1 MAESEQMPAGK
12 TGRSDITGLIKTE
25 KKIYPQ
31 IYDYELPNRP
41 EMRGMQK
48 VGYTERRDVES
59 RIREQ
64 VNTAG
69 LHEPYRLLWSGSSVW
84 SSTGADQ
91 HHLRYFKDKDL
102 HRYFK
107 QRGVQQFKPTD
118 RDDRRDEWFDFS
130 LNPSL
135 SRQLFEEFKSSGGE
149 PQHQGQK
156 AAYQLRPEQ
165 EQAIRQTLAYAHA
178 NQTTDFANPNPRAK
192 YLWNA
197 KPRFGKT
204 LSTYDFAKR
213 FKAHNVLI
221 ITNRPAIADSWYGDY
236 DKFIG
241 GYNFI
246 STTGTLK
253 DRQVMSYE
261 QYANCSLR
269 GEPIIAFLSMQ
280 DLKGAA
286 IFGGKFNK
294 LQWVADVIWDLLVI
308 DEAHEGVDTARTDAA
323 FSHINRRFTL
333 HLSGTPFK
341 AIANDYFSDDQ
352 IYNWTYADEQRV
364 KAAEL
369 AAGNEAGS
377 HVNLPRMNLYTYKM
391 SELIADRLE
400 DGTTLDD
407 GDGTAQDCAYS
418 FDLNEMFSVQGGYL
432 KHESEVKT
440 FLNQL
445 TTNTKYP
452 FSTPELRKELRHT
465 FWLVGNRVAS
475 VHALAKLLREHPVF
489 KDYEI
494 IEAVGKGGMDG
505 DDGDE
510 ESRDIAGNE
519 KSLAKVRA
527 AIARSDRTIT
537 LSVGQ
542 LTTGVTVKEWSA
554 VLMLSGVKSESLY
567 MQALFRAQNPFSY
580 RDPETGELH
589 IKTDAY
595 VFDFSPDRV
604 LEIYDKFAN
613 GLSAAAVAG
622 RETKNEREDNIQELL
637 NYFPV
642 LAEDRDGQMV
652 SLDAN
657 QVLTFPNAIR
667 AQQVVNQRFIS
678 NLLFDNIANVFYIP
692 TEVKQ
697 CLNKVRST
705 DDSGSLVNRP
715 ERVEYDPERHNKT
728 QQRISVNRAHLLG
741 DRIYGSDYDKLFSDI
756 KPAADMTEHD
766 KDVAQTHIV
775 AEHMRMIDEP
785 LAVYKEVYAPTDRRL
800 EAVREKQR
808 ALAVQV
814 AADYVDAKITAP
826 EAARRLEAAVRED
839 LPNDTVVKEEE
850 AQEQKEDN
858 DEMSQIRAKLR
869 TFARAIPSMLMA
881 AADPGSLT
889 IDNIEDSVDDA
900 TFEELFTETSG
911 KDAADIAR
919 FTKADFRMIRGP
931 WRNPETGEEFAGFFN
946 KYTFNASIQEFNQKR
961 RDLANYLNSEED
973 IFSYIA
979 PLRTNQIFTPRRVV
993 NMMLNKLEQ
1002 ECPDIFRD
1010 PSHTFCDLYVKSG
1023 LYIAELARRLYVG
1036 LAEQIPDE
1044 RQRIAHIFGHQLYCF
1059 APTKIIY
1066 DIARNYIYGV
1076 TRAFGLDCEH
1086 IHLEDLTKRF
1096 SEGGTLDMAKIGE
1109 ELGAHDPQHFKFTAI
1124 VGNPP
1129 YQTTTDGE
1137 TTATKSIY
1145 PSFVDNAVKLSDIVS
1160 MITPARWMSGSDGS
1174 FGTTR
1179 GFARRFKSYGI
1190 KSFNLFPNSADV
1202 FNGVDIKGGVCYF
1215 VLSRGYNGD
1224 VDYTVVDNGTHK
1236 NSMISLSNGI
1246 DDDMIVAFPE
1256 LTIIA
1261 RKIRRVHEKD
1271 GENFSMHS
1279 IKQIVSPVH
1288 PFKFATNFFTSNK
1301 EGVSRISMQ
1310 PEADDDYRMIGL
1322 VNNKRTFRY
1331 IPNNAITRNI
1341 AGAKAYKVFVPE
1353 ANGSGTF
1360 GEVYSSPMLGEPMLG
1375 EPMLVCTDSFLQIG
1389 QFDSED
1395 EAKNLLKYIKTK
1407 FFRALVGIKKNTQHN
1422 TQDVFTFVP
1431 LQDFTANSDIDWSKP
1446 VADVDQQLYKKY
1458 GLSAEEIAF
1467 IEEKVKPME

>member
-84 SSTGADQ
+84 PSTAADQ
-91 HHLRYFKDKDL
+91 HHSRYFKDKDL

-494 IEAVGKGGMDG
+494 IEAAGKGGMDG

-678 NLLFDNIANVFYIP
+678 NLLFENITSVFNIP
-692 TEVKQ
+692 TEVTQ

-715 ERVEYDPERHNKT
+715 ERVEHDPERHNKT

-756 KPAADMTEHD
+756 KPAADMTEYD

-850 AQEQKEDN
+850 SQEQKEEN

-881 AADPGSLT
+881 AADPDSLT
-889 IDNIEDSVDDA
+889 VDNIENSVDDA

-911 KDAADIAR
+911 KDASEIAR

-1109 ELGAHDPQHFKFTAI
+1109 ELGVHDPQHFKFTVI

-1129 YQTTTDGE
+1129 YHYETGRRKIPLYQVFVTAGSSKNVTDIACFVTPDGFVKGGQQLEPLRKYLVNNRHLKSVDFYQKPIFDNVAVNAAITLFDNRNDYDSPQKTIIEKDGSVEVSTLDWKYRDVIADDLKYSVLCAYQNMIKRLRDSDTSGE
-1137 TTATKSIY
+1137 FKTME
-1145 PSFVDNAVKLSDIVS
+1145 DIVPGRAPFGLNTKCYKS
-1160 MITPARWMSGSDGS
+1160 NKDNFKTSEDNRHKIRILVNEDGHDFYWIDKNDDFSYLGSDGKIE
-1174 FGTTR
+1174 FVKTANIDKWKMVFPKAGTVNAKPLNTR
-1179 GFARRFKSYGI
+1179 ILG
-1190 KSFNLFPNSADV
+1190 PNE
-1202 FNGVDIKGGVCYF
+1202 I
-1215 VLSRGYNGD
+1215 
-1224 VDYTVVDNGTHK
+1224 
-1236 NSMISLSNGI
+1236 
-1246 DDDMIVAFPE
+1246 
-1256 LTIIA
+1256 
-1261 RKIRRVHEKD
+1261 
-1271 GENFSMHS
+1271 
-1279 IKQIVSPVH
+1279 
-1288 PFKFATNFFTSNK
+1288 FTDK
-1301 EGVSRISMQ
+1301 YLCI
-1310 PEADDDYRMIGL
+1310 
-1322 VNNKRTFRY
+1322 F
-1331 IPNNAITRNI
+1331 
-1341 AGAKAYKVFVPE
+1341 
-1353 ANGSGTF
+1353 
-1360 GEVYSSPMLGEPMLG
+1360 
-1375 EPMLVCTDSFLQIG
+1375 TDSEQAARNA
-1389 QFDSED
+1389 E
-1395 EAKNLLKYIKTK
+1395 KYFSTK
-1407 FFRALVGIKKNTQHN
+1407 FYRAGLHSYATSWNLYRNWHCMI
-1422 TQDVFTFVP
+1422 P
-1431 LQDFTANSDIDWSKP
+1431 LQDFTANSDIDWSKSL
-1446 VADVDQQLYKKY
+1446 VDIDQQLYRKY
-1458 GLSAEEIAF
+1458 GFSADDIAN
-1467 IEEKVKPME
+1467 IESLIN

>member
-84 SSTGADQ
+84 PSTGADQ
-91 HHLRYFKDKDL
+91 HHSRYFKDKDL

-622 RETKNEREDNIQELL
+622 RETKDEREDNIQELL

-678 NLLFDNIANVFYIP
+678 NLLFENITSVFNIP
-692 TEVKQ
+692 TEVTQ

-715 ERVEYDPERHNKT
+715 ECVEHDPERHNKT

-741 DRIYGSDYDKLFSDI
+741 DRIYGSDYDKLFSGI

-946 KYTFNASIQEFNQKR
+946 KYTFNAAIQEFNQKR

-1010 PSHTFCDLYVKSG
+1010 PSHTFCDLHVKSG

-1076 TRAFGLDCEH
+1076 TRAFGLSCEH

-1129 YQTTTDGE
+1129 YQETIGKTDTQSQGNSNWIYYHFQNAADNLADV
-1137 TTATKSIY
+1137 TCLIY
-1145 PSFVDNAVKLSDIVS
+1145 PFGGWFDAPDSLGRFGRRILSDGHTIAVDAYEGTGDRRAWYRTDKEPQPIFSNSANLSAGVSIVLRSRNYNGSYKYSNRVYSDKVAVLDVSDVDNLSPNPEFVEIGRKLRGRKLCERIQRSPFDIYAGFINKNSDCINTDNVTGNMTLLLANDVLGS
-1160 MITPARWMSGSDGS
+1160 AGRTKRYYIDREHIPQGHDFIDTYKVITTSAYPKKTFASGTPTLSNVHERL
-1174 FGTTR
+1174 TQLIELLP
-1179 GFARRFKSYGI
+1179 K
-1190 KSFNLFPNSADV
+1190 NSA
-1202 FNGVDIKGGVCYF
+1202 FGG
-1215 VLSRGYNGD
+1215 SRIALMMSHDEQECKNLIT
-1224 VDYTVVDNGTHK
+1224 YTK
-1236 NSMISLSNGI
+1236 
-1246 DDDMIVAFPE
+1246 
-1256 LTIIA
+1256 
-1261 RKIRRVHEKD
+1261 
-1271 GENFSMHS
+1271 
-1279 IKQIVSPVH
+1279 
-1288 PFKFATNFFTSNK
+1288 TNFFAALTLQEPNRRSSF
-1301 EGVSRISMQ
+1301 GYV
-1310 PEADDDYRMIGL
+1310 
-1322 VNNKRTFRY
+1322 
-1331 IPNNAITRNI
+1331 IP
-1341 AGAKAYKVFVPE
+1341 
-1353 ANGSGTF
+1353 
-1360 GEVYSSPMLGEPMLG
+1360 
-1375 EPMLVCTDSFLQIG
+1375 D
-1389 QFDSED
+1389 
-1395 EAKNLLKYIKTK
+1395 
-1407 FFRALVGIKKNTQHN
+1407 
-1422 TQDVFTFVP
+1422 
-1431 LQDFTANSDIDWSKP
+1431 QDFTAQSDIDWSRSL
-1446 VADVDQQLYKKY
+1446 DEIDNQLFAKY
-1458 GLSAEEIAF
+1458 GITNEERRF
-1467 IEEKVKPME
+1467 LEE

>member
-84 SSTGADQ
+84 PSTAADQ
-91 HHLRYFKDKDL
+91 HHSRYFKDKDL

-165 EQAIRQTLAYAHA
+165 EQAIRQTLAYAHT

-407 GDGTAQDCAYS
+407 ADGTAQDCAYS

-452 FSTPELRKELRHT
+452 FSTPELRKELKHT

-642 LAEDRDGQMV
+642 LAEDRDGQMA

-728 QQRISVNRAHLLG
+728 QHRISVNRAHLLG

-993 NMMLNKLEQ
+993 DMMLNKLEQ

-1129 YQTTTDGE
+1129 YQE
-1137 TTATKSIY
+1137 MNSNNKMSRSIY
-1145 PSFVDNAVKLSDIVS
+1145 PMFVDNTVKLAKDVS
-1160 MITPARWMSGSDGS
+1160 LIMPARWMSGESGPYRETS
-1174 FGTTR
+1174 
-1179 GFARRFKSYGI
+1179 GFVGKMKSYGI
-1190 KSFNLFPNSADV
+1190 KSFVLFPDSQDV
-1202 FNGVDIKGGVCYF
+1202 FSGVDIKGGVCYF
-1215 VLSRGYNGD
+1215 VLEKGYSGKID
-1224 VDYTVVDNGTHK
+1224 YSLVDKDGTISDKVDFHNK
-1236 NSMISLSNGI
+1236 L
-1246 DDDMIVAFPE
+1246 DDNIIIRFTE
-1256 LTIIA
+1256 LTHIVE
-1261 RKIRRVHEKD
+1261 KIDYSVD
-1271 GENFSMHS
+1271 GDSSRFASVRD
-1279 IKQIVSPVH
+1279 IVSSRN
-1288 PFKFATNFFTSNK
+1288 PFGFVSDLFVKNN
-1301 EGVSRISMQ
+1301 EGVERISETKMA
-1310 PEADDDYRMIGL
+1310 PDDYKISGL
-1322 VNNKRTFRY
+1322 LGGKRVFRY
-1331 IPNNAITRNI
+1331 IPNSALKKNI
-1341 AGAKAYKVFVPE
+1341 AGAKAYKVLLPR
-1353 ANGSGTF
+1353 ANGSGAL
-1360 GEVYSSPMLGEPMLG
+1360 GEVFSSPMLGEPMLG
-1375 EPMLVCTDSFLQIG
+1375 EPMLVCTDTFLQVG
-1389 QFDSED
+1389 QFDNED

-1407 FFRALVGIKKNTQHN
+1407 FFRAMVGVKKTAVFNYK
-1422 TQDVFTFVP
+1422 DCFTFVP

>member
-84 SSTGADQ
+84 PSTAADQ
-91 HHLRYFKDKDL
+91 HHS
-102 HRYFK
+102 RYFK

-165 EQAIRQTLAYAHA
+165 EQAIHQTLAYAHT

-261 QYANCSLR
+261 QYDNCSLR

-407 GDGTAQDCAYS
+407 ADGTAQDCAYS

-452 FSTPELRKELRHT
+452 FSTPELRKELKHT

-728 QQRISVNRAHLLG
+728 QHRISVNRAHLLG

-785 LAVYKEVYAPTDRRL
+785 LAVYKEVYAPTERRL

-1002 ECPDIFRD
+1002 EYPDIFRD

-1109 ELGAHDPQHFKFTAI
+1109 ELGVHDPQHFKFTAI

-1129 YQTTTDGE
+1129 YQAAMSGE
-1137 TTATKSIY
+1137 AGNRSARSVY
-1145 PSFVDNAVKLSDIVS
+1145 PIFVDKAAALSDTVS
-1160 MITPARWMSGSDGS
+1160 MIMPARWTNGSEGTFGS
-1174 FGTTR
+1174 TKGLAER
-1179 GFARRFKSYGI
+1179 MKSYGM
-1190 KSFNLFPNSADV
+1190 KSFDLCIDSTKLFS
-1202 FNGVDIKGGVCYF
+1202 GVDIKGGVCYF
-1215 VLSRGYNGD
+1215 VLCRGYTGD
-1224 VDYTVVDNGTHK
+1224 IDYTIIESGEDKMPVATSCKMSLDNGVDDSVIIRYPVLSKVVTKINNLLLASGK
-1236 NSMISLSNGI
+1236 NLLGSSMES
-1246 DDDMIVAFPE
+1246 
-1256 LTIIA
+1256 
-1261 RKIRRVHEKD
+1261 
-1271 GENFSMHS
+1271 
-1279 IKQIVSPVH
+1279 IVSSRN
-1288 PFKFATNFFTSNK
+1288 PFGFGSNLYTK
-1301 EGVSRISMQ
+1301 NNENVSRIS
-1310 PEADDDYRMIGL
+1310 ELCEKDDDFRVLGTL
-1322 VNNKRTFRY
+1322 GGKRVLRY
-1331 IPNNAITRNI
+1331 IPNSELKKNI
-1341 AGAKAYKVFVPE
+1341 ASAKAYKVFIPYV
-1353 ANGSGTF
+1353 NGSGTL
-1360 GEVYSSPMLGEPMLG
+1360 GEVFSSPMLG

-1389 QFDSED
+1389 KYDNKD
-1395 EAKNLLKYIKTK
+1395 EAEALLKYVKTK
-1407 FFRALVGIKKNTQHN
+1407 FFRVLVGIKKLTQN
-1422 TQDVFTFVP
+1422 NAQDVFTFVP
-1431 LQDFTANSDIDWSKP
+1431 LQDFTSSSDIDWSKP

>member
-1 MAESEQMPAGK
+1 MAESKQMPAGK

-84 SSTGADQ
+84 PSTGADQ

-102 HRYFK
+102 HRYFEQNK
-107 QRGVQQFKPTD
+107 VKRFKPTD

-135 SRQLFEEFKSSGGE
+135 SRQLFEEFKSSGGVLK
-149 PQHQGQK
+149 HQGQE
-156 AAYQLRPEQ
+156 ANYQLRPEQ
-165 EQAIRQTLAYAHA
+165 EQAIHQTLAYAHA

-236 DKFIG
+236 DKFIS

-253 DRQVMSYE
+253 GRQVMSYE

-341 AIANDYFSDDQ
+341 AIAGDYFSDDQ
-352 IYNWTYADEQRV
+352 IYNWTYADEQRA

-391 SELIADRLE
+391 SELIASRLE
-400 DGTTLDD
+400 DGTTLDL
-407 GDGTAQDCAYS
+407 DGTVQDCAYS
-418 FDLNEMFSVQGGYL
+418 FDLNEMFSAQGGYF
-432 KHESEVKT
+432 KYESEVKT

-494 IEAVGKGGMDG
+494 IEAVGKGGTDD

-510 ESRDIAGNE
+510 ESQDIAGNE

-613 GLSAAAVAG
+613 GLSVAAMAG
-622 RETKNEREDNIQELL
+622 RETKNEREDNVQELL

-678 NLLFDNIANVFYIP
+678 NLLFENIANVFNIP
-692 TEVKQ
+692 TEVAR
-697 CLNKVRST
+697 CLNKVPST
-705 DDSGSLVNRP
+705 DGSGSLANRP
-715 ERVEYDPERHNKT
+715 KRVEHDPERHNKT
-728 QQRISVNRAHLLG
+728 QHRISVNRAHLLG

-881 AADPGSLT
+881 AADPDSLT
-889 IDNIEDSVDDA
+889 VDNIENSVDDA

-911 KDAADIAR
+911 KDAGDIAR

-931 WRNPETGEEFAGFFN
+931 WCNPETGKKFDGFFN
-946 KYTFNASIQEFNQKR
+946 KSTFNASIQKFNQDR

-973 IFSYIA
+973 IFSRIA

-1086 IHLEDLTKRF
+1086 IYLEDLTKRF

-1129 YQTTTDGE
+1129 YHEDIAGNRN
-1137 TTATKSIY
+1137 KRPIY
-1145 PSFVDNAVKLSDIVS
+1145 PIFMEKSKDLADIVS
-1160 MITPARWMSGSDGS
+1160 FITPARWMSGDSKVVELIENMGV
-1174 FGTTR
+1174 
-1179 GFARRFKSYGI
+1179 
-1190 KSFNLFPNSADV
+1190 KSFSLFPSSVDI

-1215 VLSRGYNGD
+1215 VASLGYTGKTDYQIKCDGKVIQDKIDLKNG
-1224 VDYTVVDNGTHK
+1224 VDDSIIISMPMLVRLAKTVDQFYRKQGYL
-1236 NSMISLSNGI
+1236 LSNES
-1246 DDDMIVAFPE
+1246 MCS
-1256 LTIIA
+1256 IISSWNPFDLNSDLFA
-1261 RKIRRVHEKD
+1261 NGNAHISRV
-1271 GENFSMHS
+1271 SMERVQH
-1279 IKQIVSPVH
+1279 
-1288 PFKFATNFFTSNK
+1288 
-1301 EGVSRISMQ
+1301 
-1310 PEADDDYRMIGL
+1310 DDYAVIGL
-1322 VNNKRTFRY
+1322 LKNKREIRY
-1331 IPNNAITRNI
+1331 IGNKDLKKNI
-1341 AGAKAYKVFVPE
+1341 AGAKAYKVLLPR
-1353 ANGSGTF
+1353 ANGSGAF
-1360 GEVYSSPMLGEPMLG
+1360 GEVYSSPMLGEPML
-1375 EPMLVCTDSFLQIG
+1375 VCTETFLQIG
-1389 QFDSED
+1389 QYDNED
-1395 EAKNLLKYIKTK
+1395 EAKALLKYIKTK
-1407 FFRALVGIKKNTQHN
+1407 FLRAMVGIKKTTQCN
-1422 TQDVFTFVP
+1422 YKDCFTFVP

>member
-84 SSTGADQ
+84 PSTAADQ
-91 HHLRYFKDKDL
+91 HHSRYFKDKDL

-407 GDGTAQDCAYS
+407 ADGTAQDCAYS

-452 FSTPELRKELRHT
+452 FSTPELRKELKHT

-494 IEAVGKGGMDG
+494 IEAVGKGGTDG

-510 ESRDIAGNE
+510 ECRDIAGNE

-678 NLLFDNIANVFYIP
+678 NLLFENIANAFYIP

-946 KYTFNASIQEFNQKR
+946 KYTFNAAIQEFNQKR

-993 NMMLNKLEQ
+993 NLMLNKLEQ
-1002 ECPDIFRD
+1002 ECPGIFRD

-1109 ELGAHDPQHFKFTAI
+1109 ELGVHDPQHFKFTAI

-1145 PSFVDNAVKLSDIVS
+1145 PSFVDNAVKLSDIIS

-1215 VLSRGYNGD
+1215 VLSHGYNGD
-1224 VDYTVVDNGTHK
+1224 VDYTVVDNGMHK
-1236 NSMISLSNGI
+1236 NSMVGLSNGI

-1288 PFKFATNFFTSNK
+1288 PFKFATNFFTNNK

-1331 IPNNAITRNI
+1331 IPNDAIARNI

-1360 GEVYSSPMLGEPMLG
+1360 GEVYSSPMLGEPML
-1375 EPMLVCTDSFLQIG
+1375 VCTDSFLQIG
-1389 QFDSED
+1389 QFDNED

-1422 TQDVFTFVP
+1422 TQDVFAFVP
-1431 LQDFTANSDIDWSKP
+1431 LQDFTANSDINWSKP